1 MQGDFNSYYVQKTT
15 IQLKILRCLVATQVA
30 VIGALAGTSAWGLMS
45 QTDKNVPLCFSFNY
59 FNDANQ
65 FRLWSKASDTTW
77 EERYPDGSVTQ
88 FRVIKR
94 GSETGFGSDPQQSRT
109 GTIVRRSDNVIDVFI
124 PDKNTDG
131 WAAFRVADGVWHK
144 LNKVDFH

>member
-15 IQLKILRCLVATQVA
+15 LQLRILRCLVATQVA
-30 VIGALAGTSAWGLMS
+30 VIGALGVTSLMS
-45 QTDKNVPLCFSFNY
+45 QIDRNVPVCFSFNY

-65 FRLWSKASDTTW
+65 FRLWSKATDSTW

-94 GSETGFGSDPQQSRT
+94 GIESGFGSDPQRIRT
-109 GTIVRRSDNVIDVFI
+109 GTIVRRSDNVMDVFI

-131 WAAFRVADGVWHK
+131 LAAFRVADGVWHE
-144 LNKVDFH
+144 LNKVEYH